1 MIAACIA
8 QGSFRRGNLL
18 SLHQL
23 KFPLR
28 HDPKDWRNTETLET
42 IALKQ
47 DKVFLMH
54 AS

>member
-8 QGSFRRGNLL
+8 QGNFRRGNLL
-18 SLHQL
+18 SLHEL

-28 HDPKDWRNTETLET
+28 HDPKDWRNTEALET
-42 IALKQ
+42 TILKQ
-47 DKVFLMH
+47 GKVFLMH